1 MIKIGDINSLKVVRR
16 ADFGYYLGAETDSTD
31 DDVLLPMKSTIGRA
45 LKIDD
50 EVEAFIYRD
59 TSDRLIATLKR
70 PLAKVG
76 DLAYLK
82 VVDMTTIGSFVEIG
96 LERDILVP
104 FKEEN
109 YSLETG
115 KKYLF
120 YIYLDKTGRLA
131 ATTFIDKYL
140 YDTDSY
146 EIDDEVEGTVYGIQT
161 NGTLMIAIDD
171 IYRAVILKNENYA
184 SVIPGDRLTVRVQKY
199 YEDGKMD
206 VTARKPRLEERDLV
220 ERQIIE
226 FLDKSGGFMV
236 YNDKSS
242 PDDIKKTFKTSKNAF
257 KRALG
262 GLMKSGWIVQDAEGT
277 RLIEQETKLEEID
290 KEIETEQ
297 E

>member
-1 MIKIGDINSLKVVRR
+1 MINIGDINNLKVVRR
-16 ADFGYYLGAETDSTD
+16 AEFGYYLGAGTEDTSD
-31 DDVLLPMKSTIGRA
+31 DILLPMKSTVGRA
-45 LKIDD
+45 LSIDE

-59 TSDRLIATLKR
+59 SSDRLIATLKK

-115 KKYLF
+115 RKYLF

-131 ATTFIDKYL
+131 ATTFIDRYL
-140 YDTDSY
+140 YETDSY
-146 EIDDEVEGTVYGIQT
+146 DIDDEVEGTVYGIQT
-161 NGTLMIAIDD
+161 NGTVMIAIDD

-184 SVIPGDRLTVRVQKY
+184 NIAPGDRLKVRVQKY

-206 VTARKPRLEERDLV
+206 VTARKPRLEERDVV
-220 ERQIIE
+220 EEQILE
-226 FLDKSGGFMV
+226 YLKKNEGFMT

-262 GLMKSGWIVQDAEGT
+262 GLMKSG
-277 RLIEQETKLEEID
+277 LIGQNEDGTKL
-290 KEIETEQ
+290 K
-297 E
+297 

>member
-1 MIKIGDINSLKVVRR
+1 MINVGDINSLKVVRR
-16 ADFGYYLGAETDSTD
+16 AEFGYYLDAETGDTG
-31 DDVLLPMKSTIGRA
+31 DDVLLPMKSTLGKGLNIG
-45 LKIDD
+45 D

-59 TSDRLIATLKR
+59 TSDRLISTLKK

-82 VVDMTTIGSFVEIG
+82 VVDITDIGSFVEIG
-96 LERDILVP
+96 LERDVLVP

-109 YSLETG
+109 YKLETG

-120 YIYLDKTGRLA
+120 HIYLDKTGRIA
-131 ATTFIDKYL
+131 ATTFIDRYL

-146 EIDDEVEGTVYGIQT
+146 DIDDEVEGTVYGIQT
-161 NGTLMIAIDD
+161 NGTVMIAIDD
-171 IYRAVILKNENYA
+171 IYRAVILRNENYN
-184 SVIPGDRLTVRVQKY
+184 SLTPGERLKVRVKKY

-206 VTARKPRLEERDLV
+206 VTARKPRLEERDEV
-220 ERQIIE
+220 EEQILE
-226 FLDKSGGFMV
+226 YLKTCNGSMQ

-262 GLMKSGWIVQDAEGT
+262 GLMKAGLIHQDEEGT
-277 RLIEQETKLEEID
+277 KL
-290 KEIETEQ
+290 K
-297 E
+297 

>member
-1 MIKIGDINSLKVVRR
+1 MIKVGDLNNLTVVRR
-16 ADFGYYLGAETDSTD
+16 ADFGYYLGAGTDNTS
-31 DDVLLPMKSTIGRA
+31 DDVLLPMKSTLGKG

-59 TSDRLIATLKR
+59 SSDRLIATLKK

-109 YSLETG
+109 YKLETG
-115 KKYLF
+115 RKYLF

-131 ATTFIDKYL
+131 ATTFIDQYL
-140 YDTDSY
+140 YETDSY
-146 EIDDEVEGTVYGIQT
+146 NIDDEVEGTVYGIQT
-161 NGTLMIAIDD
+161 NGTLMIAVDD

-184 SVIPGDRLTVRVQKY
+184 SVTPGDRLKVRVQKY

-206 VTARKPRLEERDLV
+206 VTARKARLEERDEV
-220 ERQIIE
+220 EEQIIE
-226 FLDKSGGFMV
+226 YLNKSNGFMSF
-236 YNDKSS
+236 NDKSS
-242 PDDIKKTFKTSKNAF
+242 PDDIKRTFKTSKNAF

-262 GLMKSGWIVQDAEGT
+262 GLMKSGLIVQDEEGT
-277 RLIEQETKLEEID
+277 KL
-290 KEIETEQ
+290 KEIE
-297 E
+297 

>member
-1 MIKIGDINSLKVVRR
+1 MINIGDFNSLTVVRR
-16 ADFGYYLGAETDSTD
+16 AEFGYYLGAETDNTSD
-31 DDVLLPMKSTIGRA
+31 DILLPMKSTVGRA

-59 TSDRLIATLKR
+59 SSDRLIATLKR

-82 VVDMTTIGSFVEIG
+82 VVDMTPIGSFVEIG

-120 YIYLDKTGRLA
+120 YVYLDKTGRLA
-131 ATTFIDKYL
+131 ATTFIDRYL
-140 YDTDSY
+140 HDTNTY
-146 EIDDEVEGTVYGIQT
+146 NIDDEVEGTVYGIQT
-161 NGTLMIAIDD
+161 NGSIMIAVED
-171 IYRAVILKNENYA
+171 IYRAVILRNEYYT
-184 SVIPGDRLTVRVQKY
+184 SVLPGDRLSVRVKKY

-206 VTARKPRLEERDLV
+206 VTARKPRLEERDVV
-220 ERQIIE
+220 EEQILE
-226 FLDKSGGFMV
+226 YLKKCDGSMP

-242 PDDIKKTFKTSKNAF
+242 PDDIKKTFQTSKNSF

-262 GLMKSGWIVQDAEGT
+262 GLMKSDLITQDEDGT
-277 RLIEQETKLEEID
+277 RLK
-290 KEIETEQ
+290 
-297 E
+297 

>member
-1 MIKIGDINSLKVVRR
+1 MIKIGDLNNLTVVRR
-16 ADFGYYLGAETDSTD
+16 ADFGYYLGAGTDNTN
-31 DDVLLPMKSTIGRA
+31 DDVLLPMKSTLGRG

-59 TSDRLIATLKR
+59 SSDRLIATLKK

-109 YSLETG
+109 YKLETG
-115 KKYLF
+115 RKYLF

-131 ATTFIDKYL
+131 ATTFIDEYL
-140 YDTDSY
+140 YDTDLY
-146 EIDDEVEGTVYGIQT
+146 DIDDEVEGTVYGIQT
-161 NGTLMIAIDD
+161 NGTLMLAVDD
-171 IYRAVILKNENYA
+171 IYRAVILKNENYD
-184 SVIPGDRLTVRVQKY
+184 SVTPGDKLKVRVQKY

-206 VTARKPRLEERDLV
+206 VTARKPRLEERDVV
-220 ERQIIE
+220 EEQILE
-226 FLDKSGGFMV
+226 YLNKSNGFMAF
-236 YNDKSS
+236 NDKSS

-262 GLMKSGWIVQDAEGT
+262 GLMKSRLIVQDEEGT
-277 RLIEQETKLEEID
+277 RL
-290 KEIETEQ
+290 KEIE
-297 E
+297 

>member
-1 MIKIGDINSLKVVRR
+1 MINIGDLNNLTVVRR
-16 ADFGYYLGAETDSTD
+16 AEFGYYLGAETDNTD
-31 DDVLLPMKSTIGRA
+31 DDILLPMKSTVGRA

-59 TSDRLIATLKR
+59 SSDRLIATLKK

-82 VVDMTTIGSFVEIG
+82 VVDMTPIGSFVEIG

-120 YIYLDKTGRLA
+120 YVYLDKTGRLA

-140 YDTDSY
+140 YETDSY
-146 EIDDEVEGTVYGIQT
+146 DIDDEVEGTVYGIQT
-161 NGTLMIAIDD
+161 NGTVMIAIDD

-184 SVIPGDRLTVRVQKY
+184 KVIPGDRLSVRVKKY

-206 VTARKPRLEERDLV
+206 VTARKPRLEERDVV
-220 ERQIIE
+220 EEQILE
-226 FLDKSGGFMV
+226 YLNKCDGFMP

-242 PDDIKKTFKTSKNAF
+242 PDDIKKNFQTSKNSF

-262 GLMKSGWIVQDAEGT
+262 GLMKSNLIVQDEEGT
-277 RLIEQETKLEEID
+277 KL
-290 KEIETEQ
+290 K
-297 E
+297 

>member
-1 MIKIGDINSLKVVRR
+1 MINIGDINSLKVVRR
-16 ADFGYYLGAETDSTD
+16 AEFGYYLGAETDNTSD
-31 DDVLLPMKSTIGRA
+31 DILLPMKSTVGRA

-59 TSDRLIATLKR
+59 SSDRLIATLKR

-82 VVDMTTIGSFVEIG
+82 VVDMTPIGSFVEIG

-120 YIYLDKTGRLA
+120 YVYLDKTGRLA
-131 ATTFIDKYL
+131 ATTFIDQYL
-140 YDTDSY
+140 YETDSFN
-146 EIDDEVEGTVYGIQT
+146 IDDEVEGTVYGIQT

-171 IYRAVILKNENYA
+171 IYRAVILRNENYA
-184 SVIPGDRLTVRVQKY
+184 KVIPGDRLKVRVKKY

-206 VTARKPRLEERDLV
+206 VTARKPRLEERDVV
-220 ERQIIE
+220 EEQILE
-226 FLDKSGGFMV
+226 YLNKCDGSMP

-242 PDDIKKTFKTSKNAF
+242 PDDIKKVFQTSKNAF

-262 GLMKSGWIVQDAEGT
+262 GLMKSDLIVQDEEGT
-277 RLIEQETKLEEID
+277 KL
-290 KEIETEQ
+290 K
-297 E
+297 

>member
-1 MIKIGDINSLKVVRR
+1 MINIGDLNNLKVVRR
-16 ADFGYYLGAETDSTD
+16 AEFGYYLGAETESTSD
-31 DDVLLPMKSTIGRA
+31 DILLPMKSTLGRA
-45 LKIDD
+45 LSIDE

-59 TSDRLIATLKR
+59 SSDRLIATLKK

-109 YSLETG
+109 YKLETG
-115 KKYLF
+115 RKYLF

-146 EIDDEVEGTVYGIQT
+146 EIGDEVEGTVYGIQT
-161 NGTLMIAIDD
+161 NGTVMIAIDD
-171 IYRAVILKNENYA
+171 IYRGVILRNECYT
-184 SVIPGDRLTVRVQKY
+184 SVTPGDRLSVRVQKY

-206 VTARKPRLEERDLV
+206 LTARKPRLEERDVV
-220 ERQIIE
+220 EEQILE
-226 FLDKSGGFMV
+226 YLKKCDGFMP

-242 PDDIKKTFKTSKNAF
+242 PMDIKKVFQTSKNSF

-262 GLMKSGWIVQDAEGT
+262 GLMKSDLIVQDEEGT
-277 RLIEQETKLEEID
+277 KL
-290 KEIETEQ
+290 K
-297 E
+297 

>member
-1 MIKIGDINSLKVVRR
+1 MINIGDLNNLKVVRR
-16 ADFGYYLGAETDSTD
+16 AEFGYYLGAETESTSD
-31 DDVLLPMKSTIGRA
+31 DILLPMKSTLGRA
-45 LKIDD
+45 LNIDD

-59 TSDRLIATLKR
+59 TSDRLIATLKK

-109 YSLETG
+109 YKLETG
-115 KKYLF
+115 RKYLF

-140 YDTDSY
+140 YETDSY
-146 EIDDEVEGTVYGIQT
+146 KIDDEVEGTVYGIQT
-161 NGTLMIAIDD
+161 NGTVMIAIDD
-171 IYRAVILKNENYA
+171 IYRGVILRNENYNNLT
-184 SVIPGDRLTVRVQKY
+184 PGDRLKVRVKKY

-206 VTARKPRLEERDLV
+206 VTARKPRLEERDVV
-220 ERQIIE
+220 EEQILE
-226 FLDKSGGFMV
+226 YLKSCDGSMP

-262 GLMKSGWIVQDAEGT
+262 GLMKSDLILQDEEGT
-277 RLIEQETKLEEID
+277 RLK
-290 KEIETEQ
+290 
-297 E
+297 

>member
-1 MIKIGDINSLKVVRR
+1 MIKIGDLNNLKVVRR
-16 ADFGYYLGAETDSTD
+16 AEFGYYLDAGTGNTSD
-31 DDVLLPMKSTIGRA
+31 DILLPMKSTLGRA
-45 LKIDD
+45 LNIDD

-59 TSDRLIATLKR
+59 TSDRLISTLKK

-82 VVDMTTIGSFVEIG
+82 VIDMTTIGSFVEIG

-109 YSLETG
+109 YKLETG

-140 YDTDSY
+140 YETDSY
-146 EIDDEVEGTVYGIQT
+146 NIDDEVEGTVYGIQT
-161 NGTLMIAIDD
+161 NGTVMIAIDD
-171 IYRAVILKNENYA
+171 IYRGVILRNENYMN
-184 SVIPGDRLTVRVQKY
+184 ITPGDRLKVRVKKY

-206 VTARKPRLEERDLV
+206 LTVRKPRLEERDVV
-220 ERQIIE
+220 EEQILE
-226 FLDKSGGFMV
+226 YLNSSNGSMP

-242 PDDIKKTFKTSKNAF
+242 PDDIKKVFKTSKNAF

-262 GLMKSGWIVQDAEGT
+262 GLMKSDLILQDEEGT
-277 RLIEQETKLEEID
+277 KL
-290 KEIETEQ
+290 K
-297 E
+297 

>member
-1 MIKIGDINSLKVVRR
+1 MINIGDFNSLKVVRR
-16 ADFGYYLGAETDSTD
+16 ADFGYYLGAGTEDTSD
-31 DDVLLPMKSTIGRA
+31 DILLPMKSTVGRA

-59 TSDRLIATLKR
+59 SSDRLIATLKK

-76 DLAYLK
+76 DIAYLK
-82 VVDMTTIGSFVEIG
+82 VVDMTPIGSFVQIG

-120 YIYLDKTGRLA
+120 YVYLDKTGRLA

-140 YDTDSY
+140 YDTDIY

-171 IYRAVILKNENYA
+171 IYRAVILKNENYNTI
-184 SVIPGDRLTVRVQKY
+184 IPGDRVSVRVKKY

-206 VTARKPRLEERDLV
+206 VTARKPRLEERDVV
-220 ERQIIE
+220 EEQILE
-226 FLDKSGGFMV
+226 YLTKCDGSMP

-242 PDDIKKTFKTSKNAF
+242 PDDIKKTFKTSKNSF

-262 GLMKSGWIVQDAEGT
+262 GLMKGDLITQDEDG
-277 RLIEQETKLEEID
+277 TKL
-290 KEIETEQ
+290 K
-297 E
+297 

>member
-1 MIKIGDINSLKVVRR
+1 MINIGDLNNLKVVRR
-16 ADFGYYLGAETDSTD
+16 AEFGYYLGAETESTSD
-31 DDVLLPMKSTIGRA
+31 DILLPMKSTLGRA
-45 LKIDD
+45 LNIDD

-59 TSDRLIATLKR
+59 TSDRLIATLKK

-109 YSLETG
+109 YKLETG
-115 KKYLF
+115 RKYLF

-131 ATTFIDKYL
+131 ATTFVDKYL
-140 YDTDSY
+140 YETDSY
-146 EIDDEVEGTVYGIQT
+146 KIDDEVEGTVYGIQT
-161 NGTLMIAIDD
+161 NGTVMIAIDD
-171 IYRAVILKNENYA
+171 IYRAVILRNENYNNLT
-184 SVIPGDRLTVRVQKY
+184 PGDRLKVRVKKY

-206 VTARKPRLEERDLV
+206 VTTRKPRLEERDVV
-220 ERQIIE
+220 EEQILE
-226 FLDKSGGFMV
+226 YLKSCDGSMP

-262 GLMKSGWIVQDAEGT
+262 GLMKSDLILQDEEGT
-277 RLIEQETKLEEID
+277 RLK
-290 KEIETEQ
+290 
-297 E
+297 

>member
-1 MIKIGDINSLKVVRR
+1 MINIGDINNLKVVRR
-16 ADFGYYLGAETDSTD
+16 AEFGYYLGAGTEDTSD
-31 DDVLLPMKSTIGRA
+31 DILLPMKSTVGRA
-45 LKIDD
+45 LSIDE

-59 TSDRLIATLKR
+59 SSDRLIATLKK

-115 KKYLF
+115 RKYLF

-131 ATTFIDKYL
+131 ATTFIDRYL
-140 YDTDSY
+140 YETDSY

-161 NGTLMIAIDD
+161 NGTVMIAIDD

-184 SVIPGDRLTVRVQKY
+184 NIAPGDRLKVRVQKY

-206 VTARKPRLEERDLV
+206 VTARKPRLEERDVV
-220 ERQIIE
+220 EEQILE
-226 FLDKSGGFMV
+226 YLKKNEGFMT

-262 GLMKSGWIVQDAEGT
+262 GLMKSGLIGQNEEGT
-277 RLIEQETKLEEID
+277 KL
-290 KEIETEQ
+290 K
-297 E
+297 